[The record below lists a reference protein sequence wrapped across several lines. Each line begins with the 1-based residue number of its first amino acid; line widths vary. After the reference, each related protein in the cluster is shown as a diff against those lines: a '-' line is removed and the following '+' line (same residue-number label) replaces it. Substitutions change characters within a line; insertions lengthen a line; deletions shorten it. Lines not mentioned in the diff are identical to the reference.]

1 MSFYIKAQGVT
12 INKSY
17 QTMEDAF
24 KSGRALNVS
33 FDVFSEDSGLSEGSA
48 VMTYRLPPNDTISES
63 VFLTE

>member
-1 MSFYIKAQGVT
+1 
-12 INKSY
+12 
-17 QTMEDAF
+17 MEEAF